1 MLHQRDYFIG
11 PRDRVVEASVVAI
24 GAQKQPHRCERGA
37 LVSLLECVGARDACH
52 QSDRK
57 RDNVLFTEAEEIART
72 RQCIFK
78 KAKIANEMPLAS
90 FCELKSIVLDDD
102 FYRQPMRLI
111 RQGRLGS
118 SDIWRYARDLAR
130 RSRFRP

>member
-24 GAQKQPHRCERGA
+24 AAQKQPHRCERGA

-78 KAKIANEMPLAS
+78 KAKIANEMALAS
-90 FCELKSIVLDDD
+90 FSSRLCWMMTSI
-102 FYRQPMRLI
+102 
-111 RQGRLGS
+111 GS
-118 SDIWRYARDLAR
+118 QCGSFGKGGSDLRIFGDMLAT
-130 RSRFRP
+130 